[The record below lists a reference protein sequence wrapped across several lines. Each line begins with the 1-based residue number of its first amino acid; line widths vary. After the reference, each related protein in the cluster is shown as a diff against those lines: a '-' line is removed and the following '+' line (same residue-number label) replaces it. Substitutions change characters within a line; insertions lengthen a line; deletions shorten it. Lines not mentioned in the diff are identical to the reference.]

1 MIRALTLMVLVAYLA
16 LSNSAFGEDTSTS
29 PDAGLYYAAE
39 ESFDAN
45 SNIELRLGAG
55 QDFSNSFLS
64 IYGFSAGALYLI
76 DQHMAVG
83 LEGTMYHNSRKGS
96 AVTLADEMA
105 RQGYLM
111 HAVGPQ
117 GRAVGMFRV
126 TPISGMVN
134 FFSKDI
140 LKVDISLIARAGGM
154 RYQVV
159 GWGPT
164 AGVGLETLLGISKN
178 FGISIAMHYD
188 VEKPGSEDWL
198 WRAGVAVGPTI
209 RF

>member
-1 MIRALTLMVLVAYLA
+1 MYSVRVIALVACFTMA
-16 LSNSAFGEDTSTS
+16 SFAIGEDTSAS
-29 PDAGLYYAAE
+29 ADAGLYYAAE
-39 ESFDAN
+39 ESFD
-45 SNIELRLGAG
+45 SKSDVELRLGAG

-64 IYGFSAGALYLI
+64 IYGFSGGALYLVDPHI
-76 DQHMAVG
+76 AVG

-96 AVTLADEMA
+96 ATTLADEMA
-105 RQGYLM
+105 REGYLM

-117 GRAVGMFRV
+117 ARAVGLFRV

-140 LKVDISLIARAGGM
+140 IKVDISLIARAGGM
-154 RYQVV
+154 RYSVI

-164 AGVGLETLLGISKN
+164 AGLGLETLLGITKT

-198 WRAGVAVGPTI
+198 WRAGVAIGPTI